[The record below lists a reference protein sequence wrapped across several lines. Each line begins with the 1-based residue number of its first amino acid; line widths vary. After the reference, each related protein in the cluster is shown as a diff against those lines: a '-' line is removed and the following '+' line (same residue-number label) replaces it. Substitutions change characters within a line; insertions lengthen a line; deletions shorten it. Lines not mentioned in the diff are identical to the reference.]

1 MLCKYDIK
9 NKYFTFV
16 KYWIQIYENNN
27 QCMKML
33 MIILVV
39 IIVSIS
45 GASYLSAYS
54 ESGQSMMSQS
64 SMGGMTDMCKS
75 MMNSVPQDVIIKT
88 TSGQVAKVGE
98 EFRITLLVMDKKG
111 NPLDNADVILHIEEG
126 VMTSMDMSMMD
137 MMGRVIQAE
146 NIGSG
151 QYQVKFTP
159 TEKGYYTM
167 HTHAI
172 LQGKSMMS
180 MMKNHMDIGIIAR

>member
-1 MLCKYDIK
+1 
-9 NKYFTFV
+9 
-16 KYWIQIYENNN
+16 
-27 QCMKML
+27 MKIL
-33 MIILVV
+33 MIVLVAIIL
-39 IIVSIS
+39 STS

-137 MMGRVIQAE
+137 IMGRVIQAE

>member
-1 MLCKYDIK
+1 
-9 NKYFTFV
+9 
-16 KYWIQIYENNN
+16 
-27 QCMKML
+27 MKML
-33 MIILVV
+33 MIILVA
-39 IIVSIS
+39 IIVSTS
-45 GASYLSAYS
+45 GVSYLSAYS

-64 SMGGMTDMCKS
+64 SMSGMMDICKS
-75 MMNSVPQDVIIKT
+75 MMNIVPQDVIIKT
-88 TSGQVAKVGE
+88 TSGHVAKVGE

-137 MMGRVIQAE
+137 MMGRMIQAE

-180 MMKNHMDIGIIAR
+180 MMKNHVDIGIIVK